1 MIQKAIDT
9 LVKIIFFI
17 CVILLVIVVGVTT
30 AQVIARIILKDAIVW
45 AEELA
50 RYAGIWFVMLSTAI
64 AILRRSH
71 MVIDLV
77 TNLLPKRV
85 QLILVALSDFV
96 IMFVS
101 GYMCYSQMLLVGN
114 FFDILTPALRI
125 PTGIIYAGVAVGWA
139 LSTIVALFMFIKSAK
154 VAVSPIQKSAGG
166 DKL

>member
-9 LVKIIFFI
+9 LVKIIFFF
-17 CVILLVIVVGVTT
+17 CVILLLIVVGVTI
-30 AQVIARIILKDAIVW
+30 AQVFARFIFKDAIVW

-50 RYAGIWFVMLSTAI
+50 RYAGVWFVMLSTAI

-71 MVIDLV
+71 MVIDLL
-77 TNLLPKRV
+77 TNLMPKRV
-85 QLILVALSDFV
+85 QLILVALSDFI

-101 GYMCYSQMLLVGN
+101 GYMCYSQVLLAEK
-114 FFDILTPALRI
+114 FFNIMTPALRI
-125 PTGIIYAGVAVGWA
+125 PTGVLYMGVAVGWA
-139 LSTIVALFMFIKSAK
+139 LSTIVALYMFIKSAK